1 MIISYT
7 TQRRTYNI
15 VPPGC
20 VQLPGLNTFTVIVGK
35 NGTGKSRL
43 LQGLVLETLKDRINP
58 EHFDREERQGRFN
71 IIRRSIEYIDMPKK
85 IICISTSPFDK
96 FPLLRKG
103 EGSPIYSYLGLRGLP
118 SQNLSTA
125 YMSRIMASLIRSAA
139 TSPGKSTEITD
150 VLHYLGY
157 DGVMRC
163 TFFIGL
169 PIKIQDE
176 LIRTGGNSDSVDD
189 LLAHPF
195 SPSSDISN
203 ALRQLKESNAE
214 DLARAIE
221 YIKSSRQYARKPRI
235 EVFIDRDGVHTID
248 IDRQDVIALV
258 SSGLARL
265 REVSLRKPD
274 HGTDTE
280 TFRLSEAS
288 SGEQSVMMG
297 LLGIASQIEDY
308 SLVCIDEPEVCLHP
322 EWQERYVHLLLE
334 TFSNRRG
341 CQFIIATHSP
351 QVVAELPQS
360 NCFVMNMEDGHAKES
375 RHLSRRSI
383 DFQLASVFRAP
394 GHNNEFLNRTAI
406 NLFARVSQKKIFE
419 KADRE
424 SLQLLVQIKEAIRA
438 SDPLRDLIVALE
450 EMKRTYGGHN

>member
-1 MIISYT
+1 MIQSYT

-15 VPPGC
+15 VPPGYGHF
-20 VQLPGLNTFTVIVGK
+20 PGANTFTVIVGK

-43 LQGLVLETLKDRINP
+43 LQGIVLETLKDRIDP
-58 EHFDREERQGRFN
+58 ELFDREERQGRFN
-71 IIRRSIEYIDMPKK
+71 ISRRSIEYFDMPQKT
-85 IICISTSPFDK
+85 ICISTSPFDK

-139 TSPGKSTEITD
+139 TAPGKSTEITD

-163 TFFIGL
+163 TFSIGL
-169 PIKIQDE
+169 PTRIQDE
-176 LIRTGGNSDSVDD
+176 LIRTNGLFNSVDD
-189 LLAHPF
+189 LLTRPF
-195 SPSSDISN
+195 PPSPDISN
-203 ALRQLKESNAE
+203 SLRQLKESNPE

-221 YIKSSRQYARKPRI
+221 YIKSSKLSARKPRI
-235 EVFIDRDGVHTID
+235 DVFLDRDGIHTVD

-274 HGTDTE
+274 HGSDSE

-334 TFSNRRG
+334 TFSSRRG

-360 NCFVMNMEDGHAKES
+360 NCFVMNMADGHAKES

-383 DFQLASVFRAP
+383 DFQLASVFKTP

-406 NLFARVSQKKIFE
+406 NLFARVSQKKMFE
-419 KADRE
+419 ETDTE
-424 SLQLLVQIKEAIRA
+424 SLHLLVQIKEAIHA
-438 SDPLRDLIVALE
+438 SDPLRDLISALE
-450 EMKRTYGGHN
+450 EMKRTYGGHK